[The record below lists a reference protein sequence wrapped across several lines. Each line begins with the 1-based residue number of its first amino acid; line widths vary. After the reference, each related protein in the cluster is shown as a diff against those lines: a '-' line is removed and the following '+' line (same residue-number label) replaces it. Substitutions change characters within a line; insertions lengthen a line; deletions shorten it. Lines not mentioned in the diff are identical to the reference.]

1 MIFYTFCKNNMD
13 FFSFILQ
20 PYDHLS
26 LREPGHIAVCHL
38 LGGLKSLEILLNNAS
53 KNLSNTQDLAE
64 SIRSTQLRTDRVLKS
79 YVDTCPTEIVCTD
92 EYVYSL
98 KVRLIAT
105 SARSTYLRQKNRLTE
120 SGNLLG
126 EYNILKKFILA
137 IQSYSI
143 LTYLRENSKNL
154 NEFQIISAQCHRASL
169 YEFINLS
176 IFDEY
181 EAIKVQFHSAIEI
194 LLTATDD
201 FDKRAVEKCSYCDG
215 PVDRLK
221 GVCEQE
227 HDIPR
232 CCISMTQV
240 PMMNQRQCMHCQS
253 IALDDI
259 TKLQLIIPTINSD
272 EPICPLCDVPMDRP
286 HLTFFDYSD

>member
-1 MIFYTFCKNNMD
+1 M
-13 FFSFILQ
+13 
-20 PYDHLS
+20 
-26 LREPGHIAVCHL
+26 
-38 LGGLKSLEILLNNAS
+38 
-53 KNLSNTQDLAE
+53 QDLAE
-64 SIRSTQLRTDRVLKS
+64 SIRSTQLKTDKIFKKYL
-79 YVDTCPTEIVCTD
+79 DTYPTEIVCSN

-98 KVRLIAT
+98 KIRLIAT

-143 LTYLRENSKNL
+143 LLYLKKKSKKL
-154 NEFQIISAQCHRASL
+154 NEFQIISAQCHRTSL
-169 YEFINLS
+169 YDFMNLS

-181 EAIKVQFHSAIEI
+181 EAIKVQFHQAIET

-201 FDKRAVEKCSYCDG
+201 LDKRGTEKCAYCDEI
-215 PVDRLK
+215 VNRSK
-221 GVCEQE
+221 WMCEHE
-227 HDIPR
+227 HDLPR

-240 PMMNQRQCMHCQS
+240 PLMNQRQCLQCQS

-259 TKLQLIIPTINSD
+259 AKLKQILPSITSD
-272 EPICPLCDVPMDRP
+272 EPICPICDVPMHRQ
-286 HLTFFDYSD
+286 HLTYFDYSE